1 MLDAWTNLDGHADR
15 AEQLCDG
22 LDQWRHWANGHNLP
36 DEQLCNVITVLE
48 DDQTLNGTNQLA
60 EATRHWA
67 LNAGIDLPQS
77 QSQSQRPDR
86 SIELGID
93 L

>member
-15 AEQLCDG
+15 AERLCDG
-22 LDQWRHWANGHNLP
+22 LDQWRRWANGLHLP
-36 DEQLCNVITVLE
+36 NEQLRNVIAVLE

-60 EATRHWA
+60 EAAWHWVQE
-67 LNAGIDLPQS
+67 AGVDLPQP